1 MGAEAGR
8 GQVDRYWHTLL
19 DQVPPEHSRLKTTL
33 RDTLRNLAPSS
44 TGRSRCKRS
53 RCPAMMPIRDPSRLV
68 LTSDRPGDGVAV
80 VGIGSKTLN
89 LLSSVPIEVADK
101 LHLMLLGI
109 MWEA

>member
-1 MGAEAGR
+1 
-8 GQVDRYWHTLL
+8 
-19 DQVPPEHSRLKTTL
+19 
-33 RDTLRNLAPSS
+33 
-44 TGRSRCKRS
+44 
-53 RCPAMMPIRDPSRLV
+53 
-68 LTSDRPGDGVAV
+68 VAV

>member
-1 MGAEAGR
+1 
-8 GQVDRYWHTLL
+8 
-19 DQVPPEHSRLKTTL
+19 
-33 RDTLRNLAPSS
+33 
-44 TGRSRCKRS
+44 
-53 RCPAMMPIRDPSRLV
+53 MMPTRDPSRLV

>member
-1 MGAEAGR
+1 MERAWTQQRNTASTPRPGATRALQTQDHVERHAPKPR
-8 GQVDRYWHTLL
+8 AEL
-19 DQVPPEHSRLKTTL
+19 DGAQPLQ
-33 RDTLRNLAPSS
+33 
-44 TGRSRCKRS
+44 RS
-53 RCPAMMPIRDPSRLV
+53 RCPAMMPTRDPSRLV